1 MNEDQIYAV
10 TRCSLLDSF
19 RAAGVDP
26 CGSRR
31 GDGGPARG
39 LGQRETAMLLVG
51 DCLFPG
57 IPTRRLRLLR
67 LRRLLLLS
75 CRFDTNH
82 RLGHCIWQT
91 CKFEGYF
98 NVCSLHQI
106 AIIVVHSGTVYH
118 TILYCFI
125 AHYSNNDCWLDKR
138 NLFEKSIERQ
148 PPAARNPWSKG

>member
-1 MNEDQIYAV
+1 MQSPWLFSRRRRRPLRLSSRRRRPWEG
-10 TRCSLLDSF
+10 L
-19 RAAGVDP
+19 RAARDTDA
-26 CGSRR
+26 SRWR
-31 GDGGPARG
+31 
-39 LGQRETAMLLVG
+39 
-51 DCLFPG
+51 LFVPG

-106 AIIVVHSGTVYH
+106 AMIVVHSGTVYH

-138 NLFEKSIERQ
+138 NLFKKSIERQ
-148 PPAARNPWSKG
+148 HGARVERRSPSCVSVHCW